1 VLSERRR
8 TAYHDA
14 MQLRTVVNVLALVSS
29 LAFVSAVAQ
38 AQRVAPATPLPPIPY
53 ESFQVPRPPELIKT
67 VYEFAAYHPEVLN
80 YVPCY
85 CGCESV
91 GHKSNQ
97 SCFVK
102 SRDAQGRVTAF
113 DSHGTGCTVC
123 IDVARDAMQMYNA
136 GASVKEIR
144 AAIEMKWAPRF
155 PSHTPTPPVPAGRA
169 KTS

>member
-1 VLSERRR
+1 MTYRS
-8 TAYHDA
+8 
-14 MQLRTVVNVLALVSS
+14 VVNGLALVCVLAL
-29 LAFVSAVAQ
+29 VSAVAQ
-38 AQRVAPATPLPPIPY
+38 AQRTSPAGALPPIPY
-53 ESFQVPRPPELIKT
+53 ESFQVPRPPELIKA

-85 CGCESV
+85 CGCESI
-91 GHKSNQ
+91 GHKANH

-113 DSHGTGCTVC
+113 DGHGTGCTVC

-144 AAIEMKWAPRF
+144 AAIELKWSPRF
-155 PSHTPTPPVPAGRA
+155 PSHTPTPPAPAVRG